1 MIRVG
6 IVGAGTI
13 GAELARN
20 CVTTFREEVRLVGV
34 VDADQARERLI
45 RKELGLTRTFKLEQ
59 LVQQVDLL
67 VEAASAASAYPIA
80 KLALSHGKDV
90 MIMSAGGLVN
100 HELAIWKLAEEH
112 RSCVYLPSGAIAGLD
127 GLKCAS
133 IGKIRRVSL
142 TTRKNPISFRG
153 APCIIKK
160 KIDLNTIREETLLFD
175 GTAEKAIEGFPQN
188 INVSATLSMAGIG
201 SKRTRVKIY
210 ACPGLTHHVHEV
222 VIEGD
227 FGSIYTRTQNLP
239 SKKNPKTS
247 HLAILSAVAT
257 LRRIFANVKIGT

>member
-13 GAELARN
+13 GAELAHH
-20 CVTTFREEVRLVGV
+20 CLTTFKEEVRLVGI
-34 VDADQARERLI
+34 VDADANRERLV
-45 RKELGLTRTFKLEQ
+45 RKQLKIARRTTLAQ
-59 LVQQVDLL
+59 LVAQADLV
-67 VEAASAASAYPIA
+67 VEAASAAAAFPVA

-90 MIMSAGGLVN
+90 MIMSSGGLVH
-100 HELAIWKLAEEH
+100 HEEAIWKLAAEH

-127 GLKCAS
+127 GLKSAS
-133 IGKIRRVSL
+133 LGKIRRVSL
-142 TTRKNPISFRG
+142 TTRKNPISFRN
-153 APCIIKK
+153 APYIVQKR
-160 KIDLNTIREETLLFD
+160 IDLNTIREETLLFD
-175 GTAEKAIEGFPQN
+175 GTAEKAIQGFPQN
-188 INVSATLSMAGIG
+188 INVSATLSLAGIG
-201 SKRTRVKIY
+201 AKKTRVRIF

-247 HLAILSAVAT
+247 HLAILSALAT